1 MPKLLATSKVGAVI
15 KRPRRRI
22 GQISREVQQ
31 ELHRMTKPE
40 RAAIQIRVAC
50 KLLT

>member
-1 MPKLLATSKVGAVI
+1 MPKLLATSKFGAVI

-22 GQISREVQQ
+22 GEISREVQQ
-31 ELHRMTKPE
+31 ELNRMTKPE
-40 RAAIQIRVAC
+40 RAALKIRAAC